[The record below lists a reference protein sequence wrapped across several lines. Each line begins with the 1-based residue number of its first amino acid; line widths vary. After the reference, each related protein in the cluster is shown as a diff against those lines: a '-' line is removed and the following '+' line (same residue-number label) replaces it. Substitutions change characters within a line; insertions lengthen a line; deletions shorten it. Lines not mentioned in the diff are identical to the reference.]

1 MKDPKVG
8 GGSEGTCKV
17 TQNQPRHVP
26 RSTACLRTQ
35 LSTKMISLCNQNDIQ
50 LEEKEK
56 REKELRAKIIQEVE
70 EYKVTFY
77 DKRTLNVDTNKVQN
91 REREK

>member
-1 MKDPKVG
+1 
-8 GGSEGTCKV
+8 
-17 TQNQPRHVP
+17 
-26 RSTACLRTQ
+26 
-35 LSTKMISLCNQNDIQ
+35 MISLCNQNDIQ

-91 REREK
+91 REREKVRFKRNIFSQHILCALLLLERNST